1 MEYVETVCLFGNLI
15 TNPATATC
23 RNRMENSRNC
33 LNCLE
38 DTGSLKDIKGTH
50 SSGSASAK
58 VPPFTL
64 QFWWDDGSV
73 CQTK

>member
-1 MEYVETVCLFGNLI
+1 MEYVETVYLFGNLI
-15 TNPATATC
+15 TNPATV
-23 RNRMENSRNC
+23 ENSRNC